1 MVFKVCMY
9 FSKNIMYY
17 KQSKSIRSAFWAV
30 SCGLSVVGFSTI
42 ATAATIVDTELSL
55 LVDVSGSVDSS
66 EYDLQVDGYIDAFRN
81 IDFTNTN
88 FAANFVVW
96 SGRGQQQEVVP
107 WTQITD
113 DASANAFADAIAAAL
128 LPETTNRPFFGGF
141 TGVEFVLDY
150 ATPQFGTET
159 GGADN
164 GFQSSR
170 QIIDISGDG
179 QDSFTLDGT
188 PRARDAAL
196 AAGVDTINA
205 LPILT
210 DDPDLD
216 EWYRDNVIGGTDPL
230 LVVANDFDDFGSA
243 IEQKIE
249 AEVTPPTPTPP
260 TPTPPTPTPPTPTP
274 PDNGGSV
281 QIPEPTTLFGLFGV
295 TVFGFC
301 SRLKRKQK

>member
-1 MVFKVCMY
+1 MY
-9 FSKNIMYY
+9 DKKAN
-17 KQSKSIRSAFWAV
+17 SIRSVFWAA

-55 LVDVSGSVDSS
+55 LVDLSSSVDSS
-66 EYDLQVDGYIDAFRN
+66 EYSLQVDGYVNAFRN

-96 SGRGQQQEVVP
+96 SSSDSQQEVIP

-113 DASANAFADAIAAAL
+113 NASANAFADAIAAAL
-128 LPETTNRPFFGGF
+128 LPEFPQRPFFGSTAPGSAINF
-141 TGVEFVLDY
+141 
-150 ATPQFGTET
+150 ATPLFGTET

-164 GFQSSR
+164 GFTSTR

-179 QDSFTLDGT
+179 QENTGDTT
-188 PRARDAAL
+188 PAARDAAL

-230 LVVANDFDDFGSA
+230 LFVANDFPDFATA

-249 AEVTPPTPTPP
+249 QEVVTPTPPTPTPPTPPTPTPP

-274 PDNGGSV
+274 PDNV
-281 QIPEPTTLFGLFGV
+281 QIPEPTTLFGLFGLS
-295 TVFGFC
+295 VFGFC
-301 SRLKRKQK
+301 SRLSSRLKGKQR